1 MAYLVNREAPM
12 SGLSNLLALKGR
24 QGDTELIHMSKP
36 EVNVLE
42 RMGKLS
48 VNPRTGL
55 PEAFRLNEKIQS
67 IGDMSL
73 EENSESAMQQLINY
87 GRNKLEKLNVIST
100 PNEGLQQIM
109 PKPPLEM
116 RQPMPP
122 KPPLEM
128 KQPMPPQP
136 MPNQGGLSAMLA
148 EGGQGKS
155 GYFEGMVEGEGDG
168 MDDTVNFK
176 VEGDPIIKRAKLSNE
191 EYVMPADSVAILGN
205 GSSDA
210 GAEKLDD
217 FIKYIR
223 SKAFGTTEQQNEINA
238 SKELKGLV

>member
-1 MAYLVNREAPM
+1 MAYLVNRKAPM

-42 RMGKLS
+42 RMGKLT

-55 PEAFRLNEKIQS
+55 PEAFNLNNEIQNL
-67 IGDMSL
+67 SL
-73 EENSESAMQQLINY
+73 SEESESAMQQLINY

-100 PNEGLQQIM
+100 PNKGLQQLI
-109 PKPPLEM
+109 PNAPLEI
-116 RQPMPP
+116 
-122 KPPLEM
+122 

-148 EGGQGKS
+148 KGGQGKS
-155 GYFEGMVEGEGDG
+155 GYFEGMVEGKGDG

-223 SKAFGTTEQQNEINA
+223 RKAFGTTEQQNEINA

>member
-36 EVNVLE
+36 EVNMLE
-42 RMGKLS
+42 RMGQLT

-73 EENSESAMQQLINY
+73 EEDSESAMQQLINY

-109 PKPPLEM
+109 PKPPLEI
-116 RQPMPP
+116 R
-122 KPPLEM
+122 
-128 KQPMPPQP
+128 QPMPPQP

-168 MDDTVNFK
+168 MDDTVDFK

>member
-1 MAYLVNREAPM
+1 
-12 SGLSNLLALKGR
+12 
-24 QGDTELIHMSKP
+24 
-36 EVNVLE
+36 
-42 RMGKLS
+42 
-48 VNPRTGL
+48 
-55 PEAFRLNEKIQS
+55 
-67 IGDMSL
+67 
-73 EENSESAMQQLINY
+73 
-87 GRNKLEKLNVIST
+87 
-100 PNEGLQQIM
+100 
-109 PKPPLEM
+109 
-116 RQPMPP
+116 MPP
-122 KPPLEM
+122 
-128 KQPMPPQP
+128 QPMPPQP

-168 MDDTVNFK
+168 MDDTVDFK

>member
-1 MAYLVNREAPM
+1 M

-24 QGDTELIHMSKP
+24 KGDTELIHMSKP

-73 EENSESAMQQLINY
+73 EEDSESAMQQLINY

-128 KQPMPPQP
+128 RQPMPPQP

-168 MDDTVNFK
+168 MDDTVDFK

>member
-1 MAYLVNREAPM
+1 M

-116 RQPMPP
+116 KQPMPP
-122 KPPLEM
+122 
-128 KQPMPPQP
+128 QPMPPQP

-168 MDDTVNFK
+168 MDDTVDFK

>member
-24 QGDTELIHMSKP
+24 KGDTELIHMSKP

-122 KPPLEM
+122 
-128 KQPMPPQP
+128 QP

-168 MDDTVNFK
+168 MDDTVDFK

>member
-12 SGLSNLLALKGR
+12 SGLSNLLSLKGR
-24 QGDTELIHMSKP
+24 KGDTELIHMSKP

-116 RQPMPP
+116 
-122 KPPLEM
+122 

-168 MDDTVNFK
+168 MDDTVDFK

>member
-12 SGLSNLLALKGR
+12 SGLSNLLSLKGR
-24 QGDTELIHMSKP
+24 KGDTELIHMSKP

-42 RMGKLS
+42 RMGKLT

-73 EENSESAMQQLINY
+73 EEDSESAMKQLINY

-109 PKPPLEM
+109 
-116 RQPMPP
+116 P

-168 MDDTVNFK
+168 MDDTVDFK

-223 SKAFGTTEQQNEINA
+223 SKAFGTTKQQNEINA

>member
-24 QGDTELIHMSKP
+24 KGDTELIHMSKP

-116 RQPMPP
+116 
-122 KPPLEM
+122 

-168 MDDTVNFK
+168 MDDTVDFK

>member
-116 RQPMPP
+116 
-122 KPPLEM
+122 

-168 MDDTVNFK
+168 MDDTVDFK

>member
-24 QGDTELIHMSKP
+24 KGDTELIHMSKP

-116 RQPMPP
+116 R
-122 KPPLEM
+122 
-128 KQPMPPQP
+128 QPMPPQP